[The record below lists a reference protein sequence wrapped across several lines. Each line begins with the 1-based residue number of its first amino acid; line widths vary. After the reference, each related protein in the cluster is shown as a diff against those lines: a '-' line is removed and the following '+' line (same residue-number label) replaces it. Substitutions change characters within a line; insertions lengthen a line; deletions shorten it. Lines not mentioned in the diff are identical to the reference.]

1 MNRRIHALTLAAA
14 FVAGAWAAPNHLSK
28 LPDAQI
34 DPVIPVSSVRKWD
47 RTVDLCVVGYG
58 LAGASAAIEAID
70 ADPKAQILILEKMP
84 KELAGGNSRASGQ
97 TILIPDVKDIEK
109 FKTYLRSCNEPNPI
123 PEDWLDFMAK
133 EMCSQLP
140 WVQSVVEPVGYE
152 VGYVGGGALRW
163 VKVTE
168 FAELPGSDF
177 NATSAHIRAKGK
189 GFEPAGVWNGFEKA
203 VAARKVEV
211 LYQSPVVALVQDP
224 ATKAIHGVVA
234 RGKDGVLFA
243 VKAKKGVV
251 MACGGFENDLEM
263 QRDFHGMEQVYTTG
277 TPGNTGDGVQMLMAA
292 GAKIWHMKN
301 RTQSGG
307 TWIGIK
313 TPDYE
318 SSFIRQM
325 SMKSGSWIEIGKDGQ
340 RFYDE
345 SRAYHRQHMKYY
357 DAGNLIDVKHW
368 TSLPAYMIF
377 DEKCRT
383 AQTIAT
389 TWLSWPIA
397 VQGYQWSK
405 DNSKEIEKGWIIK
418 ADSVEE
424 LAIKIGK
431 DPDALR
437 ASIDTWNSAV
447 DAGKD
452 AQWGR
457 DPKTMAK
464 IEQGPFYAVSL
475 TPALVSTTGGAVRDP
490 QSRVLDW
497 RGNAI
502 PRLYEAG
509 ELGSYVANL
518 YQNGVFLAEA
528 MFSGR
533 AAAKDALAQ
542 PDLR

>member
-1 MNRRIHALTLAAA
+1 MKRLFAATAAALALASGLAAA
-14 FVAGAWAAPNHLSK
+14 PSLSK
-28 LPDAQI
+28 APGAPV
-34 DPVIPVSSVRKWD
+34 DPVVPVSSVKKWD
-47 RTVDLCVVGYG
+47 KTVDLCVVGYG

-70 ADPKAQILILEKMP
+70 ANPKAQVLILEKMP

-97 TILIPDVKDIEK
+97 TVLTPDIKDIEK
-109 FKTYLRSCNEPNPI
+109 FKTYMRACNEPNPV
-123 PEDWLDFMAK
+123 PEEYLDFMAR

-140 WVQSVVEPVGYE
+140 WIQSVVEPVGYE
-152 VGYVGGGALRW
+152 VGYVGGGPLRW

-211 LYQSPVVALVQDP
+211 RYETPAVALVQDP

-234 RGKDGVLFA
+234 RGKDGVLVA
-243 VKAKKGVV
+243 IKARKGVV
-251 MACGGFENDLEM
+251 VASGGFENDLEM

-277 TPGNTGDGVQMLMAA
+277 TPGNTGDGVRMLMAA

-307 TWIGIK
+307 TWVGIK
-313 TPDYE
+313 TPDYQ

-325 SMKSGSWIEIGKDGQ
+325 SMKSGSWIDIGKTGD

-345 SRAYHRQHMKYY
+345 ARAYHRQHMKYY
-357 DAGNLIDVKHW
+357 DAGNYIDVKHW
-368 TSLPAYMIF
+368 ASLPAYMVF

-397 VQGYQWSK
+397 VEGYQWSK
-405 DNSKEIEKGWIIK
+405 DNAKEIEKGWIVK
-418 ADSVEE
+418 ADSIEE
-424 LAIKIGK
+424 LAKRIGAK
-431 DPDALR
+431 PEVLA
-437 ASIDTWNSAV
+437 ATVAKYNAAV

-452 AQWGR
+452 AEWGR
-457 DPKTMAK
+457 DPKTMAR

-475 TPALVSTTGGAVRDP
+475 APALVSTTGGAVRDTG
-490 QSRVLDW
+490 SRVLDW
-497 RGNAI
+497 SGKPL

-528 MFSGR
+528 VFSGR
-533 AAAKDALAQ
+533 AAAKAAFAE
-542 PDLR
+542 PDLK